1 MKTLLSLVLI
11 SLCITSFS
19 QNRSIQFETKTFEEI
34 KSIAKSQN
42 KLIFLDAY
50 TSWCGPCKFM
60 AKNIF
65 TNDTVADFYNARFIN
80 AKIDMEKGEG
90 IELAK
95 KYQVR
100 CYPNL
105 LYINGD
111 GEIVHRVGGM
121 RKTGDFVQLGQTA
134 IDGKE
139 TYKEFSKT
147 FKIEQGNSEFLR
159 NYITYLAS
167 TCLPVDSLLTTYF
180 NLQSNDALYS
190 SENWKMIYKYVK
202 NYTSKEF
209 QFLVENKEKFSQLY
223 TKDSVDSKIND
234 VYYSFGRSLIYSK
247 TPKTVELENYIVSLE
262 KMSIAATKKTA
273 LYLRLE
279 NAQKNKDWKLFS
291 QLLTKSNI
299 QLVDEEKINSIAW
312 TLYENVDDET
322 TLSKMA
328 EQMNEMLKSKKELKF
343 FAEYDTYASLL
354 YKLKRKKEALNAAT
368 TAIEHAK
375 AMNLNPEDYSATNEL
390 ISKINALK

>member
-1 MKTLLSLVLI
+1 MKIVFSFVLFAFSLSA
-11 SLCITSFS
+11 FS
-19 QNRSIQFETKTFEEI
+19 QNKSIQFETKTFAEI
-34 KSIAKSQN
+34 KALAKSQN

-50 TSWCGPCKFM
+50 TSWCGPCKYM

-95 KYQVR
+95 LYQVR

-121 RKTGDFVQLGQTA
+121 RKTSDFIQLGQTA
-134 IDGKE
+134 IDGNG
-139 TYKEFSKT
+139 TYKDFSNTLKT
-147 FKIEQGNSEFLR
+147 EKSNSTFLR
-159 NYITYLAS
+159 NYISYLSS
-167 TCLPVDSLLTTYF
+167 TCLPVDSLLSNYF
-180 NLQSNDALYS
+180 NLQSKEDLLSA
-190 SENWKMIYKYVK
+190 ENWGMIYKFVK
-202 NYTSKEF
+202 NYSSKEF
-209 QFLVENKEKFSQLY
+209 KFFVENKDKYAQLY
-223 TKDSVDSKIND
+223 TKDSVDNKINE
-234 VYYSFGRSLIYSK
+234 VYYTYGRSLIYSK

-262 KMSIAATKKTA
+262 QMPIATPRKTA

-279 NAQKNKDWKLFS
+279 NSQKNKDWKTFA
-291 QLLTKSNI
+291 QLLNEANI
-299 QLVDEEKINSIAW
+299 SLVGEEMLNSIAW
-312 TLYENVDDET
+312 TVYENIDEEAV
-322 TLSKMA
+322 LSRMA
-328 EQMNEMLKSKKELKF
+328 EQMQGMLKNKTELNY

-354 YKLKRKKEALNAAT
+354 FKFKRKKEALKAAN

-375 AMNLNPEDYSATNEL
+375 AMNLNPEDYSKTNEL
-390 ISKINALK
+390 ITKINSLK

>member
-147 FKIEQGNSEFLR
+147 LKIEQGNSEFLR

-180 NLQSNDALYS
+180 ILQSNDALYS

>member
-1 MKTLLSLVLI
+1 
-11 SLCITSFS
+11 
-19 QNRSIQFETKTFEEI
+19 
-34 KSIAKSQN
+34 
-42 KLIFLDAY
+42 
-50 TSWCGPCKFM
+50 
-60 AKNIF
+60 
-65 TNDTVADFYNARFIN
+65 
-80 AKIDMEKGEG
+80 
-90 IELAK
+90 
-95 KYQVR
+95 
-100 CYPNL
+100 
-105 LYINGD
+105 
-111 GEIVHRVGGM
+111 
-121 RKTGDFVQLGQTA
+121 
-134 IDGKE
+134 
-139 TYKEFSKT
+139 
-147 FKIEQGNSEFLR
+147 
-159 NYITYLAS
+159 
-167 TCLPVDSLLTTYF
+167 
-180 NLQSNDALYS
+180 
-190 SENWKMIYKYVK
+190 MIYKYVK

-328 EQMNEMLKSKKELKF
+328 EQMYEMLKSKKELKF